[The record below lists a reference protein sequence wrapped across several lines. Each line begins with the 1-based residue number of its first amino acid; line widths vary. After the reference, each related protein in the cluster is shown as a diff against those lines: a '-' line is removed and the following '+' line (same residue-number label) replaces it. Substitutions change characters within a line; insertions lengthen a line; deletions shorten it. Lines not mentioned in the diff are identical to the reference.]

1 MSILQRNAI
10 FNLLS
15 KLGIV
20 LFFLEFYRILLLL
33 TNPSSF
39 PNFRFYDH
47 LIGIWFDIITVAL
60 YFLPVVVFSL
70 LPLPKSLEK
79 SRTIFL
85 LILFSLTS
93 FVVYLFNAIDVAY
106 FAYVNKRSSYNYL
119 IHILTNEDS
128 TALAGD
134 FFIEFWWLVVLFVLS
149 IIATIFGYLKI
160 KNVAV
165 DFKKVK
171 NYFVLLLSVY
181 ITVIIGRGGYQLKPV
196 NIIDSTNYS
205 SIENAP
211 AVLNS
216 AFTILKTYNLKGVE
230 KKAYFSE
237 SELDTY
243 FNPIQTSRPQAILN
257 SKPNVVF
264 VLFES
269 FGSMYVGPNNSESY
283 SPFLDSILKQ
293 SMYFED
299 AIANSRTS
307 MDAIPSVVS
316 SIPTWMNE
324 SFILS
329 SYSGNKIQSI
339 PSILKKRGYSS
350 LFFHGATNGS
360 MRFDA
365 YSSKAGF
372 DNYFGRTE
380 YNNERHF
387 DGNWGIWDHKFL
399 PWTIDR
405 MDESK
410 KPFFSLIFTISSHH
424 PFSIPEEF
432 RSKVKKNKEDPICE
446 TISYADLAFK
456 AFWEKAKTKKW
467 FKNTL
472 FIFCADHVGPTNR
485 NNRVSL
491 NHSYRIPIAF
501 YHPSGKL
508 PQIPENTG
516 FQQIDILPTLLD
528 LMNVKTKFYAF
539 GTSYFNPK
547 KQPKLVY
554 SQENFICF
562 RPGKTPLTWNDRIQ
576 KKWNK
581 EDQIVIRQMKA
592 IYQHYT
598 TDLIEN
604 RMVP

>member
-15 KLGIV
+15 KLVIV

-33 TNPSSF
+33 TNSSSF
-39 PNFRFYDH
+39 PNFGFYEH
-47 LIGIWFDIITVAL
+47 LVGIWFDIITIAL
-60 YFLPVVVFSL
+60 YFLPVVVLSL

-93 FVVYLFNAIDVAY
+93 FVVYIFNAIDVAY

-134 FFIEFWWLVVLFVLS
+134 FFIEFWWLIVLFVLS
-149 IIATIFGYLKI
+149 MIATIFGYQKI
-160 KNVAV
+160 KTVAV
-165 DFKKVK
+165 DFKKIK
-171 NYFVLLLSVY
+171 NYFALLLCVY
-181 ITVIIGRGGYQLKPV
+181 VTVIIGRGGYQLKPV
-196 NIIDSTNYS
+196 NIIDSTNYC

-243 FNPIQTSRPQAILN
+243 FNPIQISNPQAILN

-264 VLFES
+264 ILFES
-269 FGSMYVGPNNSESY
+269 FGSIYVGPNNSKSY

-329 SYSGNKIQSI
+329 AYSGNKIQSI
-339 PSILKKRGYSS
+339 PSILKKSGYSS

-372 DNYFGRTE
+372 DRYFGRTE
-380 YNNERHF
+380 YNNEKHF
-387 DGNWGIWDHKFL
+387 DGNWGIWDHTFL
-399 PWTIDR
+399 PWTINR

-424 PFSIPEEF
+424 PFSIPKEF
-432 RSKVKKNKEDPICE
+432 SSKVKKNKEDPICG
-446 TISYADLAFK
+446 TISYADIAFK
-456 AFWEKAKTKKW
+456 AFWEKAQTKKW

-485 NNRVSL
+485 NDRVSL

-508 PQIPENTG
+508 PQIPKKTG

-528 LMNVKTKFYAF
+528 LLNVKTKYYSF
-539 GTSYFNPK
+539 GTSYFNPR
-547 KQPKLVY
+547 KQPKIVY
-554 SQENFICF
+554 SQENLICF
-562 RPGKTPLTWNDRIQ
+562 RPGKNPLIWNDRLK
-576 KKWNK
+576 KKWTK
-581 EDQIVIRQMKA
+581 EDELVIQQMKA
-592 IYQHYT
+592 IFQHYSN
-598 TDLIEN
+598 DLIEN
-604 RMVP
+604 RMMP

>member
-1 MSILQRNAI
+1 M
-10 FNLLS
+10 
-15 KLGIV
+15 
-20 LFFLEFYRILLLL
+20 
-33 TNPSSF
+33 
-39 PNFRFYDH
+39 
-47 LIGIWFDIITVAL
+47 
-60 YFLPVVVFSL
+60 
-70 LPLPKSLEK
+70 
-79 SRTIFL
+79 
-85 LILFSLTS
+85 
-93 FVVYLFNAIDVAY
+93 
-106 FAYVNKRSSYNYL
+106 
-119 IHILTNEDS
+119 
-128 TALAGD
+128 
-134 FFIEFWWLVVLFVLS
+134 
-149 IIATIFGYLKI
+149 IATIVGFLKI

-181 ITVIIGRGGYQLKPV
+181 VTVIIGRGGYQLKPV

-205 SIENAP
+205 SIESAP

-230 KKAYFSE
+230 KKVYFSE

-257 SKPNVVF
+257 SKQNVVF

-293 SMYFED
+293 SMYFKD

-339 PSILKKRGYSS
+339 PSILKKSGYTS

-380 YNNERHF
+380 YNNEKYF

-424 PFSIPEEF
+424 PFSIPKEF
-432 RSKVKKNKEDPICE
+432 RNKVKKNKEDPICE

-456 AFWEKAKTKKW
+456 AFWEKAQTKEW

-508 PQIPENTG
+508 PHIPENTG

-547 KQPKLVY
+547 KQPKIVY
-554 SQENFICF
+554 SQENLICF
-562 RPGKTPLTWNDRIQ
+562 RPEEEPLAWNDRIQ
-576 KKWNK
+576 KKWSK
-581 EDQIVIRQMKA
+581 EDQRVILQMKA

>member
-39 PNFRFYDH
+39 PNFGFYDH
-47 LIGIWFDIITVAL
+47 LVGIWFDIITVAL
-60 YFLPVVVFSL
+60 YFLPVVVFTL

-79 SRTIFL
+79 SRTKFL

-149 IIATIFGYLKI
+149 MVATIVGYLKI

-283 SPFLDSILKQ
+283 SPFLDSILRQ

-339 PSILKKRGYSS
+339 PSILKKSGYSS

-380 YNNERHF
+380 YNNEKHF

-424 PFSIPEEF
+424 PFSIPKEF
-432 RSKVKKNKEDPICE
+432 RSKVKKNKEDPICG

-528 LMNVKTKFYAF
+528 LMNIKTKFYAF

-554 SQENFICF
+554 SQENLICF

-581 EDQIVIRQMKA
+581 EDQLVIRQMKA
-592 IYQHYT
+592 IYQRYSN
-598 TDLIEN
+598 DLIEN
-604 RMVP
+604 QMEP

>member
-1 MSILQRNAI
+1 LHGILVG
-10 FNLLS
+10 F
-15 KLGIV
+15 
-20 LFFLEFYRILLLL
+20 
-33 TNPSSF
+33 
-39 PNFRFYDH
+39 
-47 LIGIWFDIITVAL
+47 
-60 YFLPVVVFSL
+60 
-70 LPLPKSLEK
+70 
-79 SRTIFL
+79 
-85 LILFSLTS
+85 
-93 FVVYLFNAIDVAY
+93 
-106 FAYVNKRSSYNYL
+106 
-119 IHILTNEDS
+119 
-128 TALAGD
+128 
-134 FFIEFWWLVVLFVLS
+134 
-149 IIATIFGYLKI
+149 LKI

-230 KKAYFSE
+230 KKVYFSE

-257 SKPNVVF
+257 SKQNVVF

-283 SPFLDSILKQ
+283 SPFLDSILRQ

-339 PSILKKRGYSS
+339 PSILKKNGYCS

-372 DNYFGRTE
+372 DNYFG
-380 YNNERHF
+380 
-387 DGNWGIWDHKFL
+387 
-399 PWTIDR
+399 
-405 MDESK
+405 
-410 KPFFSLIFTISSHH
+410 LIAGRFWLSS
-424 PFSIPEEF
+424 SD
-432 RSKVKKNKEDPICE
+432 V
-446 TISYADLAFK
+446 
-456 AFWEKAKTKKW
+456 
-467 FKNTL
+467 
-472 FIFCADHVGPTNR
+472 
-485 NNRVSL
+485 
-491 NHSYRIPIAF
+491 
-501 YHPSGKL
+501 
-508 PQIPENTG
+508 
-516 FQQIDILPTLLD
+516 
-528 LMNVKTKFYAF
+528 
-539 GTSYFNPK
+539 
-547 KQPKLVY
+547 
-554 SQENFICF
+554 
-562 RPGKTPLTWNDRIQ
+562 
-576 KKWNK
+576 
-581 EDQIVIRQMKA
+581 
-592 IYQHYT
+592 
-598 TDLIEN
+598 
-604 RMVP
+604 

>member
-1 MSILQRNAI
+1 
-10 FNLLS
+10 
-15 KLGIV
+15 
-20 LFFLEFYRILLLL
+20 
-33 TNPSSF
+33 
-39 PNFRFYDH
+39 
-47 LIGIWFDIITVAL
+47 
-60 YFLPVVVFSL
+60 
-70 LPLPKSLEK
+70 
-79 SRTIFL
+79 
-85 LILFSLTS
+85 
-93 FVVYLFNAIDVAY
+93 
-106 FAYVNKRSSYNYL
+106 
-119 IHILTNEDS
+119 LTNEDT

-149 IIATIFGYLKI
+149 MIATIFGYLKI

-205 SIENAP
+205 SIESAP

-230 KKAYFSE
+230 KKVYFSE
-237 SELDTY
+237 SELDNY

-283 SPFLDSILKQ
+283 SPFLDSLLKQ

-339 PSILKKRGYSS
+339 PNILKKSGYSS

-380 YNNERHF
+380 YNNEKHF

-424 PFSIPEEF
+424 PFSIPKEF
-432 RSKVKKNKEDPICE
+432 RSKVKKNKEDPICA

-456 AFWEKAKTKKW
+456 VFWEKAKTKKW

-547 KQPKLVY
+547 KQPKIVY
-554 SQENFICF
+554 SQENLICF
-562 RPGKTPLTWNDRIQ
+562 RPGKTPLIWNDRIQ
-576 KKWNK
+576 KKRNK
-581 EDQIVIRQMKA
+581 EDQLVIRQMKA